1 MREAWLHLE
10 PKWEC
15 KNMRSWMLVPQNW
28 NLRITPTTRWELWSQ
43 SNLWASKCPSLLV
56 VESSTTSVRIK
67 SQESYLLINSKEDT
81 VLKFCINLNVAFHVV
96 ERNTCKFD
104 ESFAAKAVL
113 GLMIFF
119 FTDIFQH
126 NSLDKIVLIELAAF
140 KIRIMKTSS
149 H

>member
-1 MREAWLHLE
+1 
-10 PKWEC
+10 
-15 KNMRSWMLVPQNW
+15 
-28 NLRITPTTRWELWSQ
+28 
-43 SNLWASKCPSLLV
+43 
-56 VESSTTSVRIK
+56 
-67 SQESYLLINSKEDT
+67 
-81 VLKFCINLNVAFHVV
+81 VAFHVV